1 MSRQPIQFVAEDQ
14 AYVFSC
20 PHCLGSVVVHVS
32 EVNCQIFRHAVLK
45 NSGQQ
50 QQVNA
55 QVNAQVNPHASKE
68 ELEYLVENDL
78 VYGCG
83 RPFRM
88 FQENGVWSYVDVC
101 DYI

>member
-1 MSRQPIQFVAEDQ
+1 MSRQPIQFVSEDQ

-45 NSGQQ
+45 NSGE
-50 QQVNA
+50 QQVI
-55 QVNAQVNPHASKE
+55 AQVNPHAPKE
-68 ELEYLVENDL
+68 ELKYLVENDL

-88 FQENGVWSYVDVC
+88 FQENGLWSYVDVC